1 MEKKNDKVIAII
13 VGICLLVLL
22 IITSIATS
30 GSGKKEKAESSATST
45 SQTVSSSST
54 SSSED
59 DDDYSYSSS
68 SYSDNSS
75 SELNTAE
82 YETPDFNTWNHDKLE
97 KDKNI
102 QITGTVLQIQKSSD
116 IYYIRVALNDD
127 YDKVV
132 MVEIHEYMY
141 DDVIAEDDNVTIY
154 GISKGR
160 TSYTSTLGKE
170 VTLPLMYGHYYTINN
185 YGE

>member
-1 MEKKNDKVIAII
+1 MEKKNDKVIAIAI
-13 VGICLLVLL
+13 GICLLVLL
-22 IITSIATS
+22 LIASIATS
-30 GSGKKEKAESSATST
+30 SSGKKEKVKPSATST

-54 SSSED
+54 SSNE

-68 SYSDNSS
+68 SYSDSSS
-75 SELNTAE
+75 SELNPAE
-82 YETPDFNTWNHDKLE
+82 YETPDFDTWNHDKLE

-102 QITGTVLQIQKSSD
+102 QITGTVLQVQKSND

-141 DDVIAEDDNVTIY
+141 DDVIAEDDDVTIY

-185 YGE
+185 LGE

>member
-1 MEKKNDKVIAII
+1 MEKKNDKVIAIAI
-13 VGICLLVLL
+13 GICLLVLL
-22 IITSIATS
+22 LIASIATS
-30 GSGKKEKAESSATST
+30 SSGKKEKVKPSATST

-54 SSSED
+54 SSNE

-68 SYSDNSS
+68 SYSDSSS
-75 SELNTAE
+75 SELNPAE
-82 YETPDFNTWNHDKLE
+82 YETPDFDIWNHDKLE
-97 KDKNI
+97 NDKNI
-102 QITGTVLQIQKSSD
+102 QITGTVLQVQKSSD